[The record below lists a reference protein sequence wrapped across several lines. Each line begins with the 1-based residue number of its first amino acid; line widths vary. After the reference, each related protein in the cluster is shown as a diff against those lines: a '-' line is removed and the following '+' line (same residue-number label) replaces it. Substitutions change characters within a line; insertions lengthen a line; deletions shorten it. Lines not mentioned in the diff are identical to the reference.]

1 MSRRGG
7 FFGSLATGLAGGL
20 TQSTKDIGRRLIE
33 SQRYADA
40 QKRYQEREA
49 TRQAER
55 REMMDIQRAMRDAQ
69 EQKYLFDRA
78 ASMIPQSQ
86 RARAFAETG
95 GNLAG
100 ATPEQLRGYAD
111 AARQQ
116 QLDDYNRE
124 LEGRKQLLRMQLA
137 ARNRGRGRGSAGVER
152 QLAVGDR
159 NALEL
164 PIKELFKTSKYVN
177 KQIEGLQ
184 KQVSDGTLEP
194 KQADDM
200 REKLTIQL
208 NKLRDRQ
215 SAAPGALSALGEAIT
230 RRRSGQQLNPANVIN
245 ALERYIYA
253 STGQGATEESIR
265 FLGSQFGLLS
275 PNAQLTPGVSGLGVL
290 NLRSNQQ

>member
-20 TQSTKDIGRRLIE
+20 AQSTKDIGRRLIE

-40 QKRYQEREA
+40 QQRYQQREA

-55 REMMDIQRAMRDAQ
+55 RETMDIQRAMRDAQ

-137 ARNRGRGRGSAGVER
+137 ARNRGGGKNKVDLSRQEFIGEREALGGPVRALYSSVAAIDKQLQKALEILDPTARAEEQKKLLEKKQSLQQRIQAATPAYVQLTQALAGKKTGVR
-152 QLAVGDR
+152 PNVRNLM
-159 NALEL
+159 NALESYYFATTG
-164 PIKELFKTSKYVN
+164 ERGDE
-177 KQIEGLQ
+177 Q
-184 KQVSDGTLEP
+184 TL
-194 KQADDM
+194 
-200 REKLTIQL
+200 
-208 NKLRDRQ
+208 
-215 SAAPGALSALGEAIT
+215 
-230 RRRSGQQLNPANVIN
+230 
-245 ALERYIYA
+245 RYI
-253 STGQGATEESIR
+253 
-265 FLGSQFGLLS
+265 GSQLGLLS
-275 PNAQLTPGVSGLGVL
+275 PNAQLTPGVSGLSPL
-290 NLRSNQQ
+290 MLRSYQQ

>member
-7 FFGSLATGLAGGL
+7 FFGSLATGLAGGVA
-20 TQSTKDIGRRLIE
+20 QSTKDIGRRLIE

-40 QKRYQEREA
+40 QQRYQQREA

-55 REMMDIQRAMRDAQ
+55 REMMDIQKAMRDAQ
-69 EQKYLFDRA
+69 GRESKMNRALSMVPVSQRLTAFGELGEGIVDAPVEQLQKYVDADEAQKLA
-78 ASMIPQSQ
+78 A
-86 RARAFAETG
+86 
-95 GNLAG
+95 
-100 ATPEQLRGYAD
+100 EQ
-111 AARQQ
+111 RQQ
-116 QLDDYNRE
+116 RYRLQLMN
-124 LEGRKQLLRMQLA
+124 
-137 ARNRGRGRGSAGVER
+137 ARNRLSGGRGSAGVDR

-164 PIKELFKTSKYVN
+164 PIKELFKTSKYIN
-177 KQIEGLQ
+177 KQLGGLQ

-253 STGQGATEESIR
+253 STGQAATEESIR

>member
-7 FFGSLATGLAGGL
+7 FFGSLATGLAGGVA
-20 TQSTKDIGRRLIE
+20 QSTKDIGRRLIE

-40 QKRYQEREA
+40 QQRYQQREA

-69 EQKYLFDRA
+69 GRESKMNRALSMVPVSQRLTAFGELGEGIVDAPVEQLQKYVDADEAQKLA
-78 ASMIPQSQ
+78 A
-86 RARAFAETG
+86 EK
-95 GNLAG
+95 
-100 ATPEQLRGYAD
+100 
-111 AARQQ
+111 RQQ
-116 QLDDYNRE
+116 RYRLQLIN
-124 LEGRKQLLRMQLA
+124 
-137 ARNRGRGRGSAGVER
+137 ARNRLSGGRGSAGVDR

-164 PIKELFKTSKYVN
+164 PIKELFKTSKYIN
-177 KQIEGLQ
+177 KQIEGIQ
-184 KQVSDGTLEP
+184 KQLLDLDLLPEQ
-194 KQADDM
+194 KKEL
-200 REKLTIQL
+200 RETQEQLTIQL

-215 SAAPGALSALGEAIT
+215 SASPGALSSLYEAIT
-230 RRRSGQQLNPANVIN
+230 QRRSGRQLNPANVIN

-253 STGQGATEESIR
+253 STGQAATEESIR